1 MEILRRTYSLYG
13 FTPLDTPVI
22 ESADVLLA
30 KGGGETEKQIYRFT
44 KGDADLALRFDL
56 TVPLAKYVAL
66 HAGELSFPFRRYQ
79 IGKVYRGAVSYTHL
93 DVYKR
98 QGSGHVPFRP
108 FHSLCSACCQFHYST
123 GRDICLSFLKRP
135 GPFCKG
141 PYRKASLQQV
151 RKSQSPAAPG
161 DCQGKCRGVR
171 VTLPG
176 VWHISCRSFG
186 LCVSLHSFR
195 TILIKNT
202 GWKVLAF

>member
-1 MEILRRTYSLYG
+1 MGCLEEVDEIFVG
-13 FTPLDTPVI
+13 
-22 ESADVLLA
+22 
-30 KGGGETEKQIYRFT
+30 
-44 KGDADLALRFDL
+44 
-56 TVPLAKYVAL
+56 TVPGGYTFVVPHVVTCILKWRVKTRIDPQGVTAQGFYVVQFFYDAGDIANAVTIGVVKALGINFIKYSVVQ
-66 HAGELSFPFRRYQ
+66 P
-79 IGKVYRGAVSYTHL
+79 
-93 DVYKR
+93 
-98 QGSGHVPFRP
+98 GSGHVPFRP